1 MVVDNVSDKPYEKRQ
16 KTVEMN
22 LSSKYTKNFFK
33 TSPVSTHKHL
43 PNVMPT
49 SSPFVDLTN
58 KVNNLIQPKLE
69 PTKSIYS
76 PNVQQ
81 TCNDENL
88 LTLASLAVER
98 SDGFKTTEAPTKLPP
113 TKNDFIHTASDCT
126 TDEEIDEETEN
137 EIIDL
142 EHKDNVIAANTYLKG
157 LVGQVFKAS
166 TGKKMHTST
175 G

>member
-1 MVVDNVSDKPYEKRQ
+1 MGCFFDDGFYDPTVSFSSKSLILVVDNVSDKPYEKRQ

-58 KVNNLIQPKLE
+58 KVNNLIQAKLE

-98 SDGFKTTEAPTKLPP
+98 SDGFKQKRLQPNCHLPRMISFTLLLTVPQMKKLM
-113 TKNDFIHTASDCT
+113 
-126 TDEEIDEETEN
+126 
-137 EIIDL
+137 
-142 EHKDNVIAANTYLKG
+142 
-157 LVGQVFKAS
+157 
-166 TGKKMHTST
+166 KKQKMRLLT
-175 G
+175 